1 MKKFIAM
8 MLCIILALSLVAC
21 GGNTE
26 ETTEST
32 TAATEETTTAATEE
46 TTEATEETTEEEI
59 VALPDFR
66 YIEIDADWNEIEIE
80 PTEAM
85 QLLTALYDDFPKE
98 ERPSP
103 LTVRALS
110 VDELA
115 TNYLPSDIE
124 GLEVVSAEPMMMGVA
139 HFASIITVPEGTD
152 ANAVVDYIN
161 TNIDPELR
169 SKWLCTAAEAYGTAV
184 SGNTVLFVMSS
195 QAFVDHCVA
204 AFNAKMAG

>member
-1 MKKFIAM
+1 TEATTHPTTE
-8 MLCIILALSLVAC
+8 APTTEAPTEE
-21 GGNTE
+21 NTE
-26 ETTEST
+26 ENTDEVIDG
-32 TAATEETTTAATEE
+32 EGLVEF
-46 TTEATEETTEEEI
+46 
-59 VALPDFR
+59 PDFR
-66 YIEIDADWNEIEIE
+66 YILIDENWMEVEIE
-80 PTEAM
+80 PTETM
-85 QLLTALYDDFPKE
+85 QLLTSLYDEFPKE
-98 ERPSP
+98 NRPSP

-115 TNYLPSDIE
+115 MNYLPSDIE

-152 ANAVVDYIN
+152 AQTVVDYIN

-184 SGNTVLFVMSS
+184 SGNTVLFVMAS
-195 QAFVDHCVA
+195 QDFVDHCVA